1 MFYILPQMLSFV
13 AKIFVFPD
21 FISHVVKQLD
31 KKQITIHILR
41 PCNEI
46 WSVDR

>member
-21 FISHVVKQLD
+21 FIGHVVKQLD
-31 KKQITIHILR
+31 KKAKLILKFMM
-41 PCNEI
+41 P
-46 WSVDR
+46 